1 MQYPEISL
9 LVQQAQLQTFNPS
22 RYAIDLDYITVEL
35 YQYQNHDR
43 SPKNET
49 SQDIIWCAKKLKPRS
64 QWNISKDVCDIC
76 DANIRAKNQ
85 AARLKRKQNHG
96 N

>member
-9 LVQQAQLQTFNPS
+9 LVQQAQLQTFKPS
-22 RYAIDLDYITVEL
+22 AYAIDLDYITVEL

-49 SQDIIWCAKKLKPRS
+49 TQDIIWCAEDIKPRS
-64 QWNISKDVCDIC
+64 QWNISEETSKVCS
-76 DANIRAKNQ
+76 ANIKM
-85 AARLKRKQNHG
+85 KR
-96 N
+96 